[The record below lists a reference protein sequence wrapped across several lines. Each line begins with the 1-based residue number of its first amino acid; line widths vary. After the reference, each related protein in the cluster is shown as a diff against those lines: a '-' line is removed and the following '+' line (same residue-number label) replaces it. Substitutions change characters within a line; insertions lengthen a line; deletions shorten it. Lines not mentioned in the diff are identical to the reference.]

1 MFCVIPKLDLCFFFI
16 IFKVIVIETL
26 THHFLVSFTGGTL
39 QQSRGFGS
47 DFKFSEAVKAPHG
60 SNIFV
65 SSANGIE
72 DADLYDA
79 SSWES

>member
-1 MFCVIPKLDLCFFFI
+1 MFCVIPKLDLCFFI
-16 IFKVIVIETL
+16 IFKVIVVETL
-26 THHFLVSFTGGTL
+26 THLFLVSFTVGTL

-47 DFKFSEAVKAPHG
+47 DFKFPETVKAPHG
-60 SNIFV
+60 LNIFV
-65 SSANGIE
+65 SSADGIE